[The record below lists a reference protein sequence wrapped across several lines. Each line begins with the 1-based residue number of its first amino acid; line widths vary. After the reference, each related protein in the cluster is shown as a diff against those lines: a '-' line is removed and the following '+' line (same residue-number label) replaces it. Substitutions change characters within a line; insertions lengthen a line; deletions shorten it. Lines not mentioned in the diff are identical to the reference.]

1 MNHMQASLCEDDVTM
16 RVIVQDSY
24 GPAERWQLAEIA
36 EPEIADSEVLVKVRA
51 AGIDR
56 GTWHAMTG
64 LPYLGGCTSGCASR
78 RGRFPGSTS
87 PARLRRSART

>member
-1 MNHMQASLCEDDVTM
+1 VTVDDVTM
-16 RVIVQDSY
+16 QTIVQDSY
-24 GPAERWQLAEIA
+24 GPADRWRLAEIA
-36 EPEIADSEVLVKVRA
+36 LPDIADSEVLVKVHA

-78 RGRFPGSTS
+78 KGRFPGLTS
-87 PARLRRSART
+87 PAPSWRLART